1 MFMFLKSLSILYY
14 VLKRIFNDGKTES
27 FNCIYCARPVTGR
40 HHAIACDVCGEWQH
54 RKCQT
59 GMLLKVYFR
68 LVSKVITCA

>member
-1 MFMFLKSLSILYY
+1 MMG
-14 VLKRIFNDGKTES
+14 KRKV

-59 GMLLKVYFR
+59 GMLLQVYFR
-68 LVSKVITCA
+68 LVSQVITYITNIAVLPQTNL